1 VFSPSSMKNTLALT
15 CAGLLLATTAIS
27 ADAKIV
33 RTIDKSF
40 AVQPGGLLKA
50 TTQGGDIEV
59 RTGDTN
65 EVKVTAR
72 QTIHATTEA
81 KADELLEKLELTIEQ
96 RGNDVILE
104 AKYGEKQR
112 LRWSMNWPPVQV
124 DFIVTVPKSF
134 NADLKSAETQSQGKL
149 DAGIFKATINLD
161 LRTSGGDIT
170 VGDLRGNVKAH
181 TSGGDLKFAH
191 IGGDLT
197 GTTSGG
203 DIELKESSARAK
215 LNTSGGDI
223 TIDRANGPTEVST
236 SGGDIHINSVREL
249 ISANTSGGDIY
260 AEIDGTLAQDTVLST
275 SGGDVKLKLRK
286 DFGFRLDASTSG
298 GEVDAAGLTITLER
312 GGNRKSRLVGNVNGG
327 GPTLKLRSS
336 GGDIDV
342 RSNN

>member
-1 VFSPSSMKNTLALT
+1 MKTPLALA

-33 RTIDKSF
+33 RAVEKSF

-50 TTQGGDIEV
+50 STQGGDIEV
-59 RTGDTN
+59 RTADTN

-72 QTIHATTEA
+72 QTIHAATDA
-81 KADELLEKLELTIEQ
+81 KADELLEKLTLTMEQ

-104 AKYGEKQR
+104 AKYEEKR
-112 LRWSMNWPPVQV
+112 FRWSMNWPPVQV
-124 DFIVTVPKSF
+124 DFVVTVPKSF
-134 NADLKSAETQSQGKL
+134 NADLKTAASEVQGRA
-149 DAGIFKATINLD
+149 DAGLFKATINLD

-170 VGDLRGNVKAH
+170 VGDLQGNVKAH
-181 TSGGDLKFAH
+181 TSGGDLKFAR

-203 DIELKESSARAK
+203 DIELKESAARAK

-223 TIDRANGPTEVST
+223 VIERANGPTEVST
-236 SGGDIHINSVREL
+236 SGGDIHISSVREL
-249 ISANTSGGDIY
+249 ISANTSGGDIH
-260 AEIDGTLAQDTVLST
+260 AEIDGTLKQDTVLST
-275 SGGDVKLKLRK
+275 SGGDVKLKLRN

-298 GEVDAAGLTITLER
+298 GEVDAAGLTIKLER
-312 GGNRKSRLVGNVNGG
+312 GGNGKSRLVGNVNGG

-336 GGDIDV
+336 GGDIDL
-342 RSNN
+342 RTSN